1 MQNRNFQ
8 LTIHNIQLMI
18 KLFRIYLL
26 FMVKIYVHNV
36 VIYSTVQNTL
46 SFDDEVHEDLQER
59 NQIFNEHPV
68 YGIVFPQIY
77 ICTLC

>member
-1 MQNRNFQ
+1 
-8 LTIHNIQLMI
+8 
-18 KLFRIYLL
+18 
-26 FMVKIYVHNV
+26 MVKIYVHNI